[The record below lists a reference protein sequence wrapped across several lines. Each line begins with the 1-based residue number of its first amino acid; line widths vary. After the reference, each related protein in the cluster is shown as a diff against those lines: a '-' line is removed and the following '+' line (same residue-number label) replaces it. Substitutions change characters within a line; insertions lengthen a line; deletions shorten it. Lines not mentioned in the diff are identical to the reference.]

1 MADIAALKAQKQEL
15 IAKRDAIKE
24 ERASDF
30 EYVRMIK
37 AKSKFKINNIIWAAV
52 IAVVLIIGATL
63 AVGLLMPESTPMLM
77 WLTVGI
83 PAVAAIAYTIV
94 LISLHEKYTTIY
106 KELDRNLSDV
116 RLEIFNCERQIEKI
130 DAELAAEN

>member
-63 AVGLLMPESTPMLM
+63 AVGMLMPESTPMLM